1 MKEDE
6 ERENAS
12 EEEEKDKEEEE
23 EEEEREKP
31 GEERGIA
38 ACRMCVVGTGG
49 WRRMAVY
56 RHTHHGAPAAH

>member
-1 MKEDE
+1 MREDE
-6 ERENAS
+6 EQENAS
-12 EEEEKDKEEEE
+12 EEEERDEE

-56 RHTHHGAPAAH
+56 RHTHHRAPAAH

>member
-12 EEEEKDKEEEE
+12 EEEEKDEEEE
-23 EEEEREKP
+23 EEEGREKP

>member
-12 EEEEKDKEEEE
+12 EEEEKDKEEE